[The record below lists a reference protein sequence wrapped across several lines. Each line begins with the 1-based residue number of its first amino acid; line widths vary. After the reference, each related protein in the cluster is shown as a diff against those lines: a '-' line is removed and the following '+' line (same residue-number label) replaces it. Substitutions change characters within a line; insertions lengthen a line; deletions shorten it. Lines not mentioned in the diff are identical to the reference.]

1 MCVYIGTRCGNLWLD
16 LGWLPGADPAS
27 LIFLLKRTGQGERMG
42 QDKNRITYQWL
53 SQAKQT
59 QLGENLNYC
68 PFLNNVVGWRK
79 TKIRNTFASAP
90 FLRLNCSSSFPLSQ
104 PSNPPS
110 NMWQGDGVWELW
122 WVQDCSVLLL
132 PPQGDLLLLQGRL
145 GRMLSN
151 LVYRK
156 VSWN

>member
-1 MCVYIGTRCGNLWLD
+1 MAICD
-16 LGWLPGADPAS
+16 LTLAGCQV
-27 LIFLLKRTGQGERMG
+27 LIQLLSYFSSRGQGRG
-42 QDKNRITYQWL
+42 KGWVKIKTGSLTNGCHRQNRL
-53 SQAKQT
+53 S
-59 QLGENLNYC
+59 LGKINLNYC